1 MPHLF
6 VDISAHGF
14 GHLAQAA
21 PVLNRLVEQLPA
33 LQLTVRSVLPL
44 DRLSQRIHAPFT
56 HIAAAS
62 DFGYVMHDAVTL
74 DLPATAAAY
83 RAAHA
88 DFPARV
94 AAEVRRLTSLGIDAV
109 FTDVA
114 YLPLAAAAQA
124 GLPALSMCSLN
135 WADLFQHYFGKERW
149 AAPVHAEILAA
160 YRSAPFLHVTPGIPM
175 PNFAQVIKIGP
186 IGTMGIERRSALREK
201 VGAGKAARVV
211 MIALGGIPMR
221 LPIEHWPVQENILY
235 LVPAAWQPTR
245 TDFHSIESIGWPFVD
260 LLRSVD
266 AVVTKPGYGT
276 FAEAAGNGTAVLY
289 QRREDWPEQDYLIDW
304 LQTHARC
311 AEISA
316 DKLASGN
323 FADTLDT
330 VLAAAVP
337 PAPTFTGIEG
347 AASYLLKFLTA
358 PGLQVEACRGYA
370 DACPARQ

>member
-21 PVLNRLVEQLPA
+21 PVLNRLAEQLPT
-33 LQLTVRSVLPL
+33 LQLTVRSGLPL
-44 DRLSQRIHAPFT
+44 DRLRQRIHTPFT
-56 HIAAAS
+56 HITAAS

-88 DFPARV
+88 DFAARV
-94 AAEVRRLTSLGIDAV
+94 AADARLLTKLGIDAV

-124 GLPALSMCSLN
+124 GLPAVSMCSLN
-135 WADLFQHYFGKERW
+135 WADLFQHYFGTADW
-149 AAPVHAEILAA
+149 AAPIHTEMLAA
-160 YRSAPFLHVTPGIPM
+160 YRSALFLRVTPGMPM
-175 PNFAQVIKIGP
+175 KALERRIEIGP
-186 IGTMGIERRSALREK
+186 IGTMGTERRSALREK
-201 VGAGKAARVV
+201 VGADGTAHVI

-221 LPIEHWPVQENILY
+221 LPIEHWPVQPNTVY
-235 LVPAAWQPTR
+235 LVPAAWQADR
-245 TDFHSIESIGWPFVD
+245 AGFHSIESIDWPFVD

-289 QRREDWPEQDYLIDW
+289 QRRADWPEQDHLIEW

-311 AEISA
+311 AELGA
-316 DKLASGN
+316 DALSSGN
-323 FADTLDT
+323 FAHTLDA
-330 VLAAAVP
+330 VLATAVP
-337 PAPTFTGIEG
+337 PAPTFTGVED
-347 AASYLLKFLTA
+347 AARHLSERL
-358 PGLQVEACRGYA
+358 
-370 DACPARQ
+370 PAQS